1 MWRLWVAG
9 WLLCFYQCGHAAPD
23 DPVLSDSGISTG
35 RSTGTFF
42 FVEAINGKEIANNV
56 FVASRRATFGLG
68 ADLRIAYVERTLG
81 AGKNTLKLRLRSMH
95 AAPIMSLFAKAAADL
110 VGVVDVDLQPGTR
123 YRVNGIYDNFRR
135 ELWVEEASGETI
147 VSEKL
152 IFKFEGEDDPK
163 LMDGAQFTCCNLHY
177 DGDWIGDANFATAP
191 MVPAGTRVKV
201 VELKGQ
207 HANVLLKGRKFR
219 LGQEYGT
226 KVEKLSDMLAKL
238 LVNEDPKPR
247 VQNFPEPMRAA
258 VLAGKLRLGMNKE
271 QVMVSMGP
279 PRADTTRDMA
289 LPNWVYY
296 TFLLEPL
303 KVNFDTSGLV
313 VGFEGAD
320 EVKAALVVSD

>member
-1 MWRLWVAG
+1 
-9 WLLCFYQCGHAAPD
+9 
-23 DPVLSDSGISTG
+23 
-35 RSTGTFF
+35 
-42 FVEAINGKEIANNV
+42 
-56 FVASRRATFGLG
+56 
-68 ADLRIAYVERTLG
+68 
-81 AGKNTLKLRLRSMH
+81 
-95 AAPIMSLFAKAAADL
+95 
-110 VGVVDVDLQPGTR
+110 
-123 YRVNGIYDNFRR
+123 
-135 ELWVEEASGETI
+135 
-147 VSEKL
+147 
-152 IFKFEGEDDPK
+152 
-163 LMDGAQFTCCNLHY
+163 
-177 DGDWIGDANFATAP
+177 
-191 MVPAGTRVKV
+191 VKV

-296 TFLLEPL
+296 TFRLEPL